1 MDERCRLRTKTAGGG
16 FTLLEVLIAM
26 VILAVGLMAI
36 AQMQITGLRFNAQGR
51 EMTEATTLGMGQLEN
66 LKALPSD
73 HAELADTTAD
83 NNADLTSTTTVDHI
97 DPGNPIN
104 GRFNRIWNVADGTDT
119 KTVMV
124 IVSWRSGPNQ
134 IQKRVRFS
142 TFVAR

>member
-1 MDERCRLRTKTAGGG
+1 MDEKRRLRKKTAGAG

-26 VILAVGLMAI
+26 VIMAVGLMAI
-36 AQMQITGLRFNAQGR
+36 AQMQVTGIRFNAQGR

-66 LKALPSD
+66 LKTLPST
-73 HAELADTTAD
+73 HAQLSDTTTD
-83 NNADLTSTTTVDHI
+83 NNADLTSTTTVDHV

-104 GRFNRIWNVADGTDT
+104 GRYNRIWNVADSTDT
-119 KTVMV
+119 KTLMV
-124 IVSWRSGPNQ
+124 IVSWQSGPNQ